1 MLKRL
6 AKELTIGRTMS
17 APSGEINSQD
27 GVIQRD

>member
-17 APSGEINSQD
+17 APSGEINSQH
-27 GVIQRD
+27 GL